1 MKVALVSE
9 HANPL
14 AALGGVDAGGQN
26 VHVAELAKALA
37 ALGHDV
43 TVYTRRD
50 SATAPETVTTDAGF
64 TVVHVPAGPPCSIPK
79 DDMLPH
85 MVQFGDFLADRWS
98 VSRPDVAH
106 AHFWMSGIATRRAAE
121 RLDIPHAITFHAL
134 GEVKRRYQGA
144 ADTSPR
150 DRIPIERELACGAG
164 RVIATCS
171 DEAFELTRMG
181 TDRAR
186 IAVVP
191 CGVDLDMF
199 GPTGPTLRRPTEQ
212 QYRVVTVGRMVRRK
226 GFATAIGALAHIPDA
241 ELVVVGGP
249 EAGQFEKD
257 PEVVRL
263 TRTAVRLGV
272 RDRVRFVGQVSRE
285 NMPSLLRSADTVVC
299 APWYE
304 PFGIVPLEAMA
315 CGVPVVA
322 SAVGGLLDTVVD
334 GRTGTLV
341 PPRDALSVAN
351 AVNRLLADHSLRQS
365 CSAEA
370 QQRAHRYSWSRIA
383 DDTVRV
389 YSRILRTVSET
400 TAVGE
405 SR

>member
-37 ALGHDV
+37 ALNHDV
-43 TVYTRRD
+43 TVYSRRD
-50 SATAPETVTTDAGF
+50 SATVPETVSTDSGF
-64 TVVHVPAGPPCSIPK
+64 SVVHVPAGPPCPIPK
-79 DDMLPH
+79 DDMLPY
-85 MVQFGDFLADRWS
+85 MVQFGDFLAERWA

-121 RLDIPHAITFHAL
+121 RLGIPHAITFHAL
-134 GEVKRRYQGA
+134 GEVKRRHQGA
-144 ADTSPR
+144 ADTSPP
-150 DRIPIERELACGAG
+150 DRIAIERELACGAT

-181 TDRAR
+181 TARSR

-191 CGVDLDMF
+191 CGVDLGMF
-199 GPTGPTLRRPTEQ
+199 GPTGPVLRRPTEQ
-212 QYRVVTVGRMVRRK
+212 QYRLVTVGRMVRRK
-226 GFATAIGALAHIPDA
+226 GFATTIEALAHIPDA

-249 EAGQFEKD
+249 EAGQFSKD

-263 TRTAVRLGV
+263 TRMAVRHGV
-272 RDRVRFVGQVSRE
+272 RDRVRFVGQVSRKD
-285 NMPSLLRSADTVVC
+285 MPSLLRSADTVVC

-315 CGVPVVA
+315 CGVPVVG

-334 GRTGTLV
+334 GLTGRLV
-341 PPRDALSVAN
+341 PPQDPLSVAN
-351 AVNRLLADHSLRQS
+351 AVNRLLADRPLRERF
-365 CSAEA
+365 SADA
-370 QQRAHRYSWSRIA
+370 QQRALRYSWSRIA
-383 DDTVRV
+383 DDTVRA
-389 YSRILRTVSET
+389 YSRILRTAAESDAVSE
-400 TAVGE
+400 

>member
-1 MKVALVSE
+1 MKIALVSE

-37 ALGHDV
+37 VQSHDV

-50 SATAPETVTTDAGF
+50 SATAPETVVTDAGF

-79 DDMLPH
+79 DDMLPY
-85 MVQFGDFLADRWS
+85 MVEFGDFLAERWS

-121 RLDIPHAITFHAL
+121 RVGIPHAITFHAL
-134 GEVKRRYQGA
+134 GEVKRRHQGA
-144 ADTSPR
+144 ADTSPP
-150 DRIPIERELACGAG
+150 DRIAIERELACGAK

-181 TDRAR
+181 TDRSR
-186 IAVVP
+186 ISVVP
-191 CGVDLDMF
+191 CGVDLEMF
-199 GPTGPTLRRPTEQ
+199 CPTGPALRRPTEQ
-212 QYRVVTVGRMVRRK
+212 RFRVVTVGRMVRRK
-226 GFATAIGALAHIPDA
+226 GFATVIEALPHMPDV

-249 EAGQFEKD
+249 EAGHFQMD
-257 PEVVRL
+257 PEVARL

-285 NMPSLLRSADTVVC
+285 SMPALLRSADTVVC

-315 CGVPVVA
+315 CGIPVVA

-334 GRTGTLV
+334 GGTGTLV
-341 PPRDALSVAN
+341 PPRDPVSVAN
-351 AVNRLLADHSLRQS
+351 AVNRLLADHPLRERF
-365 CSAEA
+365 SASA
-370 QQRAHRYSWSRIA
+370 RQRAPRYSWSRIA
-383 DDTVRV
+383 DDTVRA
-389 YSRILRTVSET
+389 YSRILRAVAETGAVSEL
-400 TAVGE
+400 G
-405 SR
+405 